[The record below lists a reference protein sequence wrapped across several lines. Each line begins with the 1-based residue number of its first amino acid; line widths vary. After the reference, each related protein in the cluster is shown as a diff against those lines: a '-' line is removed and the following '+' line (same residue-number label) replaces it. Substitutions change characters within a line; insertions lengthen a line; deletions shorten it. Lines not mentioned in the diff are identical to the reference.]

1 MCYEFGY
8 RNIKIGVLG
17 KLVSSVE
24 NTDRVRVLI
33 GRPGSLK

>member
-17 KLVSSVE
+17 KFGE
-24 NTDRVRVLI
+24 F
-33 GRPGSLK
+33 SLRTPTGFGF